1 MSELTLYGGPTEAN
15 SKERPVLVSIG
26 QWVTIVGRLHKA
38 ISMELLA
45 LEKSQ
50 QNMVLD
56 REFALNPKQASHLVA
71 ITRAVERVRI
81 INKGVS
87 GEAETKKDKQRLHD
101 TEKAIE
107 DLSQKIDR
115 FIAGDKA

>member
-1 MSELTLYGGPTEAN
+1 
-15 SKERPVLVSIG
+15 
-26 QWVTIVGRLHKA
+26 
-38 ISMELLA
+38 MELLA

-50 QNMVLD
+50 QKMVVEKDL
-56 REFALNPKQASHLVA
+56 ALNPLQARHLVA

-87 GEAETKKDKQRLHD
+87 GEADTKRDKQRLRD